1 MISRKDGILDFD
13 TDRPYKMAI
22 AGEQQPRNQIICH
35 DVTSKT
41 ENAALDMLQLLTT
54 AIQNAPQSNN
64 KMTKKQLD
72 EADKKDQGFFENESP
87 SLEEIDEQAYGLRVI
102 VQSSKVV
109 KMSEIM
115 DLFFEFVDKGAVMCA
130 GDQKIYRPI
139 WESIHR
145 EDKMKIV
152 FRYCAFFVNPL
163 MQLVAMAASMEYIN
177 SSKAKKELPMQ

>member
-1 MISRKDGILDFD
+1 MDFD
-13 TDRPYKMAI
+13 TDKPYKMAI
-22 AGEQQPRNQIICH
+22 GGENQDRNQIICH

-54 AIQNAPQSNN
+54 AIQNGPQTNS
-64 KMTKKQLD
+64 KMTKKQLA
-72 EADKKDQGFFENESP
+72 EADKKDQSFFDNESP
-87 SLEEIDEQAYGLRVI
+87 TIKDIDDQATALQI
-102 VQSSKVV
+102 AVQSNTVV

-115 DLFFEFVDKGAVMCA
+115 DLFFEFVDKGAVNCA
-130 GDQKIYRPI
+130 GDLKIYRPV

-163 MQLVAMAASMEYIN
+163 MQLVAMASSMDN
-177 SSKAKKELPMQ
+177 QDSSKAKKELPMR